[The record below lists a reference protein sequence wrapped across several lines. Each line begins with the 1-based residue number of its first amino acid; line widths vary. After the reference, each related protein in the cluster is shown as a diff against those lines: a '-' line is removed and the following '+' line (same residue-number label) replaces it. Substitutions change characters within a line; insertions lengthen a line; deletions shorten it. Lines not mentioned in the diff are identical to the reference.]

1 MFNREKFYDT
11 VEREGASIATVESNM
26 QMNCVRRRCG
36 SFVNSGPVQGFMI
49 LCIVINAIMMGI
61 ATYPFVR
68 LDPDVRGVFNTV
80 DQIFLI
86 LFTIELGLQLIYRGV
101 FIFTDPWLTFDFCI
115 ILLSWAFASV
125 QIVRAFRIFRALRL
139 AGRIKPLRDVL
150 NAILTVMPNLA
161 NVCCLLLIVFYIFM
175 VVFTDF
181 FKDMYKLGQTETNFF
196 GSLDL
201 TAFTLF
207 QLMCMDDWSQVAR
220 EVMETY
226 SWSML
231 LFAIYILITAFVFT
245 NTFVAVLC
253 DSIYALRTSS
263 NDDDDDGSN
272 EELIDIPLK
281 AIERDVHYLEKQI
294 ENAIRSQER
303 TATMIEFFS
312 RQMKLKSGI

>member
-1 MFNREKFYDT
+1 MLSSEKFYDT
-11 VEREGASIATVESNM
+11 VEREGATIATVDSNV

-36 SFVNSGPVQGFMI
+36 SFVNSGPIQGFMI
-49 LCIVINAIMMGI
+49 LCIVINGIMMGI

-86 LFTIELGLQLIYRGV
+86 LFTIELGLQLIYRGYYL
-101 FIFTDPWLTFDFCI
+101 FRDAWLTFDFCI
-115 ILLSWAFASV
+115 ILLSWSFSSV
-125 QIVRAFRIFRALRL
+125 QIIRAFRIFRALRL
-139 AGRIKPLRDVL
+139 AGRIKPLRDVI

-161 NVCCLLLIVFYIFM
+161 NVCFLLLIVFYIFT

-181 FKDMYKLGQTETNFF
+181 YKDMYKLGQTETNFF

-226 SWSML
+226 PWSVS
-231 LFAIYILITAFVFT
+231 LFIVYILISAFIFT
-245 NTFVAVLC
+245 NMFVAVLC
-253 DSIYALRTSS
+253 DSIYELR
-263 NDDDDDGSN
+263 NHVDDDDDETSL
-272 EELIDIPLK
+272 EVVEIPLK
-281 AIERDVHYLEKQI
+281 AIERDIRHLEKQM
-294 ENAIRSQER
+294 EHAVRAQEKS
-303 TATMIEFFS
+303 ANMIEYFS